1 MAMRPRIAALLE
13 ADEGSRVARRLRRRN
28 LKVKLF
34 DALAPEPVTIGRY
47 QVRECI
53 GAGAMG
59 RVFRAYDPDLGRDV
73 AVKLLHRLERDTIA
87 RLVREARAMAAL
99 SHPNVVTAYD
109 IGTQGGDVFVAM
121 ELVEGRDLAS
131 WIKEA
136 DHGWREVVRLFIDAA
151 RGLAAAHDA
160 GLVHRDFKPSNAF
173 VGDDGRVRVLD
184 FGLARLGTEAVLP
197 SVDDS
202 GEATISQEPLNED
215 ITSAGAIVGT
225 PLYLAPEVEAGSQA
239 TAASDQYAFCLS
251 LYQALYGKFPFS
263 WKSREEL
270 VRKKWLGQV
279 DPPPKGRAVPRRLL
293 ALCRRGMQSN
303 PEMRWPSMH
312 AAERALEQLV
322 ERDRRPVVAAG
333 FVAISAVSGSA
344 WVLGDVEP
352 CEGAERDGSAVWSDE
367 VREALGDRMEQS
379 GTPHT
384 DTVVT
389 RLDEHFA
396 EWQAARVE
404 SCRAPD
410 TERDRACLQRQLRTS
425 AAVLDVLLGSNRS
438 ELMQAPDLLRS
449 LPDPSACSDP
459 QTAGVLEPPPELA
472 DEAGRVSAATTRA
485 NALVHLGRVD
495 EAHAVLDRE
504 LPPTM
509 TFCPSQAEADMSRGL
524 IAHSRSHFELAQE
537 TFERAYHLAVSC
549 GYHRIAFASARMVL
563 ALVSEV
569 PLDVE
574 LGEQWYRHAQASL
587 DRIEPPMGAQAS
599 LLLLR
604 APVLVR
610 LGRSAEALQAAER
623 AVALLETREP
633 DRHSFLGDAYSSLAF
648 VHDALGDAQAER
660 AATERALHHHEA
672 AFGAVH
678 PQIAV
683 DLFNLAGIDL
693 VAGNNEAAVGPLMRS
708 VEVLRQTL
716 GPNHF
721 YTLEAAERLAALHH
735 DVGELEAGIATL
747 REMVSAIEE
756 HGGPMD
762 AKLGQPLRKLAA
774 MTADAGDIPEAL
786 ALARRSIVIM
796 RDRSTNLELARSL
809 RQGASV
815 SVVAGRLDEARSR
828 ADEARELIVPLLP
841 AHRLDLGHIDTV
853 LGTIQHAAGDL
864 PAAKQTLERA
874 LAELREIDAKQYET
888 NAHQELAAVLEAMGA
903 TAPAVIR

>member
-1 MAMRPRIAALLE
+1 MLE

-28 LKVKLF
+28 LKAKLF
-34 DALAPEPVTIGRY
+34 DTLAPEPVTIGRY

-121 ELVEGRDLAS
+121 ELVEGQDLAS
-131 WIKEA
+131 WIKDGE
-136 DHGWREVVRLFIDAA
+136 HEWREVVGLFIDAA

-184 FGLARLGTEAVLP
+184 FGLARLGSEVVLP
-197 SVDDS
+197 SIDDS
-202 GEATISQEPLNED
+202 GESTISQAPLGED

-225 PLYLAPEVEAGSQA
+225 PLYLAPEVEAGSSA

-251 LYQALYGKFPFS
+251 LYQALYGVFPFS
-263 WKSREEL
+263 WRSREEL
-270 VRKKWLGQV
+270 VRKKWLRQV
-279 DPPPKGRAVPRRLL
+279 DPQPKGRNVPRRLL

-303 PEMRWPSMH
+303 PEARWPSMH
-312 AAERALEQLV
+312 AVEHALEQMV

-333 FVAISAVSGSA
+333 LVAISAVSGSA
-344 WVLGDVEP
+344 WVLGEAEP
-352 CEGAERDGSAVWSDE
+352 CEGAEREAESVWSE
-367 VREALGDRMEQS
+367 EARDSLAARMELG

-384 DTVVT
+384 DSVVS
-389 RLDEHFA
+389 RLDEHFTA
-396 EWQAARVE
+396 WQTARVE
-404 SCRAPD
+404 SCRAPEAD
-410 TERDRACLQRQLRTS
+410 RDRACLQRQLRSS
-425 AAVLDVLLGSNRS
+425 AAILDVLLGSNRS

-459 QTAGVLEPPPELA
+459 ETAGVLEPPPELA

-495 EAHAVLDRE
+495 EAHAVLDRD
-504 LPPTM
+504 LPPTLR
-509 TFCPSQAEADMSRGL
+509 FCPSQAEAAMSRGL
-524 IAHSRSHFELAQE
+524 IAHSRGRYDVAQE

-574 LGEQWYRHAQASL
+574 IGEQWYRHAQASL

-610 LGRSAEALQAAER
+610 LGRSAEALTAAER
-623 AVALLETREP
+623 AVSLLETREP
-633 DRHSFLGDAYSSLAF
+633 DRHAFLGDAYSALAF
-648 VHDALGDAQAER
+648 VHDALGDATAER
-660 AATERALHHHEA
+660 AATESALRHHEA
-672 AFGAVH
+672 AFGTVH
-678 PQIAV
+678 PQVGV
-683 DLFNLAGIDL
+683 DLYNLAGIDL
-693 VAGNNEAAVGPLMRS
+693 VADDFDSSIEPLKRS
-708 VEVLRQTL
+708 VEILRETL
-716 GPNHF
+716 GPDHF
-721 YTLEAAERLAALHH
+721 YTLAAAARLAGLHH
-735 DVGELEAGIATL
+735 EVGDLEAGIATA
-747 REMVSAIEE
+747 RETIATLEE
-756 HGGPMD
+756 RRGPMD
-762 AKLGQPLRKLAA
+762 EKLGQPLRMLAD
-774 MTADAGDIPEAL
+774 MTADVGDFPEAL
-786 ALARRSIVIM
+786 ALARRSLAIV
-796 RDRSTNLELARSL
+796 RDRSTDLEVARSL

-815 SVVAGRLDEARSR
+815 SMKAGRLDEARR
-828 ADEARELIVPLLP
+828 RVDEARELLEPLLP
-841 AHRLDLGHIDTV
+841 AHRLDLGRV
-853 LGTIQHAAGDL
+853 YAMLGTIHHAAGDL
-864 PAAKQTLERA
+864 PAAKEALERA
-874 LAELREIDAKQYET
+874 LTELRDIDAKQYEAD
-888 NAHQELAAVLEAMGA
+888 AHAELELVFDALGA
-903 TAPAVIR
+903 SAPTVIR